1 MLVDRKYIE
10 KAKQKLGEKM
20 ALIIADELGVED
32 FDERNLKCCCPFHQE
47 KTPSFIWNPKTLNF
61 HCFSCNKNTDIIDA
75 FMHKGMTYI
84 QAVQKLF
91 ELADIKYAF
100 GEVGVKTKRQYR
112 YPKEVV
118 CTDKTKVYDYLGLRK
133 ISKET
138 IDKTDVRQD
147 PHGNIVFNYYDLNDT
162 LCMVKYRPSHKI
174 IKSKEIKAWCQK
186 DADVSQLLFNMNRI
200 NTGSPLLI
208 CEGEIDC
215 LSAIEAGYTNTVS
228 VPLGAGNYG
237 WIEECWDFLEQ
248 FESIIICA
256 DNDDAGFKM
265 KKETVY
271 RLGSWRTKVVEI
283 PDLDFFGRKAKDIN
297 EVLYIGGKQAVIDMI
312 ANAKDSPIDGIIDY
326 ADIEY
331 VDLDQIDGVE
341 TGIKELDKK
350 LMRLFA
356 GTLNII
362 TGVNGSGKSSFLSS
376 IVCETLDSGKGV
388 FMYSGELPNFLAR
401 SWIDYIFAGQRN
413 ILQYQNKDTT
423 YWKVPRETRSKIG
436 EYYRDSLFI
445 YKDGYSH
452 KVSEIMKTVVN
463 AIRKEGVKLVI
474 IDNLTSLN
482 LECNENNK
490 YNKQEEFVTQLI
502 DIAKK
507 YNVVVCLVIH
517 PHKIETMRRLTKMDV
532 QGVSAL
538 CDLAHRI
545 ISLYRV
551 QEYDRKGIMKRNGDG
566 YSKEPIKYDVLI
578 DVLKD
583 RLLGWEGFSTGLYY
597 DKPSRRFFADEEQ
610 LDKKFGWDKK
620 EYNTPL
626 PYPPKQL
633 VDETVEVFGKIKRCG
648 NG

>member
-341 TGIKELDKK
+341 TGIRELDKK

-633 VDETVEVFGKIKRCG
+633 VDETVEVFGEIKR
-648 NG
+648 